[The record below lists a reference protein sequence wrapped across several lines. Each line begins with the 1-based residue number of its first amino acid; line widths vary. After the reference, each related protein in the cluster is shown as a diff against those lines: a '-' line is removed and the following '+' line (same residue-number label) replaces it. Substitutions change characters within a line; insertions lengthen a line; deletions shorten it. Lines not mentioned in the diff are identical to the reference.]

1 MNWST
6 LKDKLS
12 VRLKSR
18 NDLVGEYIEDA
29 GAPLY
34 ANLERISRKF
44 QRSFYNQLIVS
55 GIGDAYD
62 FCVDINGPNNIFY
75 QKLRGMDAAAAAK
88 LHKLIGVH
96 HTIIF
101 LRENA
106 RRDDADFRNDM
117 KTAYD
122 LQQRDVR
129 NYARFSGMYRR
140 DQSGFEIAF
149 AKHAAAAVFRVLTL
163 TPASLALTM
172 YFFISSYE
180 QFKANNPQFFEKGG
194 GGAKKAE
201 KAG

>member
-62 FCVDINGPNNIFY
+62 FCVDIGGANNIFY
-75 QKLRGMDAAAAAK
+75 IKLRGMDEAAAAK

-96 HTIIF
+96 HTIVF
-101 LRENA
+101 LRENG
-106 RRDDADFRNDM
+106 RRDNADFKNAL

-122 LQQRDVR
+122 LSELDVT

-140 DQSGFEIAF
+140 DPNGFEIAF
-149 AKHAAAAVFRVLTL
+149 AKHAAASVFRVLTL
-163 TPASLALTM
+163 SPASLALMM
-172 YFFISSYE
+172 YFFINSYG
-180 QFKANNPQFFEKGG
+180 QFKADNPQFFAAE
-194 GGAKKAE
+194 AKKA
-201 KAG
+201 G